1 MTESPKY
8 TVLRKENQIE
18 IREYFGYIQAEVSVH
33 ESNYKTAIESG
44 FNILAGYI
52 FGNNISLQK
61 VDMTTPVKVNQS
73 EKIAMTIPVTVKGES
88 EFTVAFVM
96 PSAYTLETLP
106 KPRDERIRFVPI
118 STHKMAT
125 IRFSGYFNQGNIQ
138 KNKDRLHEWMTE
150 YGMEGEGDPI
160 VAGYNPPWIPG
171 FMARNEVMIKVK
183 EESMVRINS

>member
-18 IREYFGYIQAEVSVH
+18 IREYFGYIQAEVSVD

-52 FGNNISLQK
+52 FGNNISQQK

-118 STHKMAT
+118 SPHKVAT

-138 KNKDRLHEWMTE
+138 KNKDRLHGWMTK